1 MPLAER
7 AYPRPS
13 AHCQVGP
20 KVTQAGCAMPRHRQ
34 TSSRQAGSASS
45 TPSPNLLD
53 ELARKPGVELLGGRF
68 TGQRKVRSLLPACRP
83 PAPLSSHGLVNVGGR
98 SRRQQTRAWIRVFEP
113 CHWQG
118 GGQRSSRPV
127 AWRHASGG
135 RTTSDPLV
143 RHQSLS
149 AAQVGPPGS
158 PAGTAWARRS
168 PARHRHR
175 PQDATVTLT
184 APARRAATRLLS
196 PPPRASSQPPLILSP
211 GSRSVHR
218 PSSLTPTERPAPTP

>member
-7 AYPRPS
+7 AYPRRS

-45 TPSPNLLD
+45 TPSPKLLD

-68 TGQRKVRSLLPACRP
+68 TGQRKVRSLLPASRP
-83 PAPLSSHGLVNVGGR
+83 PA
-98 SRRQQTRAWIRVFEP
+98 QMRAWIRVFEP

-143 RHQSLS
+143 RHQSL
-149 AAQVGPPGS
+149 AVKMEPCRGPWRTCVNGGHHQVIHHLSQLGAGCDGFA
-158 PAGTAWARRS
+158 PAVRVPVAWRTRNDRPVVASWMLSLAGYLRDV
-168 PARHRHR
+168 PRHRGDR
-175 PQDATVTLT
+175 LPSTTMTQQT
-184 APARRAATRLLS
+184 RRNFPDLS
-196 PPPRASSQPPLILSP
+196 
-211 GSRSVHR
+211 GSGK
-218 PSSLTPTERPAPTP
+218 